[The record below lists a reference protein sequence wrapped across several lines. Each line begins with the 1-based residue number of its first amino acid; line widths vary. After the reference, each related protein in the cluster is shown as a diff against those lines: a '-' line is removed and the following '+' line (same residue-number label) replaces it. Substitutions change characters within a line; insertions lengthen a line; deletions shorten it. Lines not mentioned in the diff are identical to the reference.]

1 MKLEDKMLKELNQQI
16 NAEFWS
22 AYLYLSM
29 SAWFKGQNLEGFAN
43 WMEVQNKEEQTH
55 GMKIFNY
62 LYERN
67 AKVTL
72 EPIKA
77 VPVSWKS
84 PSDAFRSTLE
94 HEQQVTASIYHLM
107 DTAIECKD
115 YATQSFLKWFI
126 DEQVE
131 EESSARDIMTIL
143 EQIETNEGAL
153 RMLDKEYLSRK

>member
-1 MKLEDKMLKELNQQI
+1 MNEKMQRELNKQI

-29 SAWFKGQNLEGFAN
+29 SAWFKGRNLPGFAH
-43 WMEVQNKEEQTH
+43 WMEVQYREEQTH

-62 LYERN
+62 LYERD
-67 AKVTL
+67 ASVTL

-77 VPVSWKS
+77 VPVSWES
-84 PSDAFRSTLE
+84 PSKVYKATLE
-94 HEQQVTASIYHLM
+94 HEQQVTASIYKLM
-107 DTAIECKD
+107 DTAIEVKD

-131 EESSARDIMTIL
+131 EEAGARDIML
-143 EQIETNEGAL
+143 ELEKIETLPGAL
-153 RMLDKEYLSRK
+153 RMLDKEYLSRE